1 MLEYIYSQ
9 PSAADILRELQSLP
23 ADIND
28 LYHRIFKKINAQS
41 PAMRE
46 LARRA
51 LMWTV
56 HAAEL
61 INAFELK
68 ALLGIE
74 ERTKTLE
81 EAAQKYKTQTI
92 VDACFNLLGVDKG
105 GYMRLMHQTT
115 QEFLNAHTYYVKK
128 RSDERSGERLK
139 IYDVNPPSPHVEMS
153 RSCIRCLDLDYP
165 GCVYNGLIPDMMAVL
180 YAEEYPGCVYNL
192 HLPPTMRLN
201 YADVYWH
208 YHMEKIIDEHE
219 DIPPDILKLVKK
231 LMDEYPYLIWSAIRR
246 DRHSVVKVLLE
257 NGIGLMPKD

>member
-68 ALLGIE
+68 ALLGVE

-92 VDACFNLLGVDKG
+92 VDACFNLLSVDKG

-153 RSCIRCLDLDYP
+153 RSCIQCLDLDYP
-165 GCVYNGLIPDMMAVL
+165 GCVS
-180 YAEEYPGCVYNL
+180 NL
-192 HLPPTMRLN
+192 HLSPTMRLN

-219 DIPPDILKLVKK
+219 DIAPDILKLVKK
-231 LMDEYPYLIWSAIRR
+231 LMDEYPYLIWSAIHR

-257 NGIGLMPKD
+257 NGISFMPKD